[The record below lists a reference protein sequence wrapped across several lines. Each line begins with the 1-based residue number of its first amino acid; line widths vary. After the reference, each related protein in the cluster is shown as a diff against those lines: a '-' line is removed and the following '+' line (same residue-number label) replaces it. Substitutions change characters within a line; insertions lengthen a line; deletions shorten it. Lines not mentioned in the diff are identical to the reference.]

1 MILGAEVSAT
11 EIWSFLIGGLT
22 FGAAAIGIYDKRKRE
37 LTETYKQL
45 YEAKSDKVE
54 ELEREV
60 RGLKAQVDLLMSD
73 FTAKLAVGITDAL
86 HRIYLEKEASH
97 GRSADPS

>member
-1 MILGAEVSAT
+1 MLFGAEVST
-11 EIWSFLIGGLT
+11 SELFSFLTGGLL
-22 FGAAAIGIYDKRKRE
+22 FGGAAIGIYDKRRRE
-37 LTETYKQL
+37 LTEMYKQL

-60 RGLKAQVDLLMSD
+60 HSLKVQVDLFMSD

-86 HRIYLEKEASH
+86 HRIYKEKEAER
-97 GRSADPS
+97 GYPGPP